1 MVDGNPSTLEMS
13 GSSDRCY
20 YASLLPHGSSDRCYY
35 ASLLPQDNQRWYL
48 VWAHEAYMYC
58 IPPSGVNLP
67 SPQVAKKYLP
77 LCTTSACYG
86 FNVLRVEESSTTEMG
101 GKSVLEATPYST

>member
-1 MVDGNPSTLEMS
+1 MVTLGMS

-35 ASLLPQDNQRWYL
+35 ASLLPQNNQRWYL
-48 VWAHEAYMYC
+48 VLAHEAYMYC

-67 SPQVAKKYLP
+67 SPVPKWTKNIFPCARRQHVIDL
-77 LCTTSACYG
+77 G
-86 FNVLRVEESSTTEMG
+86 VVW
-101 GKSVLEATPYST
+101 

>member
-1 MVDGNPSTLEMS
+1 MAISSQTSSIVVDGNPSTLEMS
-13 GSSDRCY
+13 
-20 YASLLPHGSSDRCYY
+20 GSSDRCYY

-58 IPPSGVNLP
+58 IPLSGVNLP

-77 LCTTSACYG
+77 LCTASACYG

-101 GKSVLEATPYST
+101 GKSVLETTPYSM